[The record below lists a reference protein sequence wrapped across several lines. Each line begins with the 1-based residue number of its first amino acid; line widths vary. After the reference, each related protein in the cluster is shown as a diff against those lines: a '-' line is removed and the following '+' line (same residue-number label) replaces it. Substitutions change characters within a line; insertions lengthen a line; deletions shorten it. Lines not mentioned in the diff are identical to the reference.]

1 MRRRLIQSTLAVVL
15 VVIAVFGVSLVI
27 VETRTIGASAQERVD
42 LEALRLASIVDSRIL
57 GDEQINAEI
66 LEDQVTDQRYA
77 RVAIPGRDPIEVG
90 TKPTGEVIQSKE
102 AVGEEGETVVVEEPR
117 SSITREVGRTF
128 LIIGAV
134 ALLAVIAAVLLA
146 VRQANRLASPLTDL
160 AETAE
165 RLGSGDP
172 RPRHKRYGVPELDRV
187 ADVLDSSAE
196 RIARML
202 TAERRLAAD
211 ASHQLRTP
219 LTALSM
225 RLEEITLTDDPD
237 TVKEEATIALGQV
250 ERLTDVVQRLLTN
263 SRDPRTGSAVTFDL
277 DEVINQQL
285 AEWRPAYRSV
295 GRAIVSSGKRHL
307 QAVGTP
313 GAVAQVLAA
322 LIENSLMH
330 GGGTVAL
337 RTRVTGNQAVVEVTD
352 EGEESPPSSA
362 PGSSSGPSVAKTRPV
377 SASLWPV
384 IWRRRTADG
393 SKCSRRSRRS
403 SACSCP
409 VRRRSGRQRGR
420 SRRRFDSRSAKN
432 ARELPGRTVL
442 RQEGL
447 RRQERFG
454 TGHGLAGRERTEHPG
469 AVGPEAEQ
477 GRDTDAEELEEVAL
491 QGAVEVEAVRGDVQN
506 AVLDHQADGAEQQE
520 EREFLGAAA
529 LVAVAVGEIAE
540 AYVVGDDRHH
550 RGDHTGPHDLQI
562 RGAADEVEDEKI
574 DPQPQ
579 AADHPELGELPC
591 QPVDTLAYHAAR
603 RGMCPA

>member
-27 VETRTIGASAQERVD
+27 VETRTITSTAQERVD
-42 LEALRLASIVDSRIL
+42 TEAVRLASIVDSRLL
-57 GDEQINAEI
+57 GDETVDAKVLREQVQGDRYAEI
-66 LEDQVTDQRYA
+66 R
-77 RVAIPGRDPIEVG
+77 IPQKPVIQVG
-90 TKPTGEVIQSKE
+90 TKPTGDVISATE
-102 AVGEEGETVVVEEPR
+102 TGEEGETVTVQEPR
-117 SSITREVGRTF
+117 SSVTREVGRTL
-128 LIIGAV
+128 LIIAAV

-237 TVKEEATIALGQV
+237 TVKDEATIALTQV

-277 DEVINQQL
+277 DEVIQQQL
-285 AEWRPAYRSV
+285 AEWRPAYRSA

-307 QAVGTP
+307 KAVGTP

-337 RTRVTGNQAVVEVTD
+337 RTRVTGNQAVIEVTD
-352 EGEESPPSSA
+352 EGPGVPADLGARIFERAISGRNSTGIGLAVARDLAEADGGRLEMLQAKPPVIALFLSRTQ
-362 PGSSSGPSVAKTRPV
+362 PPKKPQESGPT
-377 SASLWPV
+377 
-384 IWRRRTADG
+384 
-393 SKCSRRSRRS
+393 
-403 SACSCP
+403 
-409 VRRRSGRQRGR
+409 VR
-420 SRRRFDSRSAKN
+420 
-432 ARELPGRTVL
+432 
-442 RQEGL
+442 
-447 RRQERFG
+447 
-454 TGHGLAGRERTEHPG
+454 
-469 AVGPEAEQ
+469 
-477 GRDTDAEELEEVAL
+477 
-491 QGAVEVEAVRGDVQN
+491 
-506 AVLDHQADGAEQQE
+506 
-520 EREFLGAAA
+520 
-529 LVAVAVGEIAE
+529 
-540 AYVVGDDRHH
+540 
-550 RGDHTGPHDLQI
+550 
-562 RGAADEVEDEKI
+562 
-574 DPQPQ
+574 
-579 AADHPELGELPC
+579 
-591 QPVDTLAYHAAR
+591 
-603 RGMCPA
+603 

>member
-27 VETRTIGASAQERVD
+27 VETRTISNSAQERVD
-42 LEALRLASIVDSRIL
+42 SEAVRLASIVDSRIL
-57 GDEQINAEI
+57 GSQDVTAEV
-66 LEDQVTDQRYA
+66 LQKQVAKDQYA
-77 RVAIPGRDPIEVG
+77 VIRMPGHKPIEVG
-90 TKPTGEVIQSKE
+90 DRPQGDVIHATQK
-102 AVGEEGETVVVEEPR
+102 GEEGELVTVQEPR
-117 SSITREVGRTF
+117 SAVTREVGRTL
-128 LIIGAV
+128 LIIGLV
-134 ALLAVIAAVLLA
+134 ALLAVVAAVLLA

-237 TVKEEATIALGQV
+237 TVKEEANVALTQV

-277 DEVINQQL
+277 DEVIQQQL
-285 AEWRPAYRSV
+285 AEWRPAYRGM

-352 EGEESPPSSA
+352 EG
-362 PGSSSGPSVAKTRPV
+362 PGVPADLGARIFERTISGRNSTGIGLAVARDL
-377 SASLWPV
+377 AE
-384 IWRRRTADG
+384 ADG
-393 SKCSRRSRRS
+393 GRLELLQAQPPVFGLFLSRTPPARKPTEDS
-403 SACSCP
+403 P
-409 VRRRSGRQRGR
+409 TVR
-420 SRRRFDSRSAKN
+420 
-432 ARELPGRTVL
+432 
-442 RQEGL
+442 
-447 RRQERFG
+447 
-454 TGHGLAGRERTEHPG
+454 
-469 AVGPEAEQ
+469 
-477 GRDTDAEELEEVAL
+477 
-491 QGAVEVEAVRGDVQN
+491 
-506 AVLDHQADGAEQQE
+506 
-520 EREFLGAAA
+520 
-529 LVAVAVGEIAE
+529 
-540 AYVVGDDRHH
+540 
-550 RGDHTGPHDLQI
+550 
-562 RGAADEVEDEKI
+562 
-574 DPQPQ
+574 
-579 AADHPELGELPC
+579 
-591 QPVDTLAYHAAR
+591 
-603 RGMCPA
+603 